1 MLFPYK
7 YVPHQMEKMQTFI
20 DFIFYEVWCKAPN
33 EEYGIHLYEA
43 ETDLL
48 KVMEELYKRDMAG
61 KLMDKSADN
70 FFYVAINEI
79 YNEFKTLTDHEIDQY
94 KSCFTANNMVEELC
108 SCVTAQ
114 RPITYVDLYPA
125 REALNKKINN
135 FFKQLYSSGFFDLK
149 FVREALD
156 SRLSD
161 YYLSFVRE
169 NNNCTCPFCG
179 LQPLDSEYDPSRE
192 AFDHYLPKSKY
203 PFNSVNLKNLA
214 PSCNKCNSGNK
225 MDKDPLHDKQGNR
238 RKAFYPF
245 SEKQSDIAIKV
256 VIKEKNWS
264 TLTPENLSIDIQ
276 SVEFQDE
283 TETWKELFRSEQR
296 DAAMCCNT
304 NGGSYWLN
312 RVINENQNYSLSMQ
326 EMLAAELKSASAS
339 PWIDANFLKKAFL
352 KGCDSAGL
360 FAIKEE
366 VLETK
371 NQKP

>member
-135 FFKQLYSSGFFDLK
+135 FFKQLYSSGFFD
-149 FVREALD
+149 F
-156 SRLSD
+156 
-161 YYLSFVRE
+161 F
-169 NNNCTCPFCG
+169 G
-179 LQPLDSEYDPSRE
+179 LRSYIPL
-192 AFDHYLPKSKY
+192 
-203 PFNSVNLKNLA
+203 
-214 PSCNKCNSGNK
+214 
-225 MDKDPLHDKQGNR
+225 
-238 RKAFYPF
+238 
-245 SEKQSDIAIKV
+245 
-256 VIKEKNWS
+256 
-264 TLTPENLSIDIQ
+264 
-276 SVEFQDE
+276 
-283 TETWKELFRSEQR
+283 
-296 DAAMCCNT
+296 
-304 NGGSYWLN
+304 
-312 RVINENQNYSLSMQ
+312 
-326 EMLAAELKSASAS
+326 
-339 PWIDANFLKKAFL
+339 
-352 KGCDSAGL
+352 
-360 FAIKEE
+360 
-366 VLETK
+366 
-371 NQKP
+371 